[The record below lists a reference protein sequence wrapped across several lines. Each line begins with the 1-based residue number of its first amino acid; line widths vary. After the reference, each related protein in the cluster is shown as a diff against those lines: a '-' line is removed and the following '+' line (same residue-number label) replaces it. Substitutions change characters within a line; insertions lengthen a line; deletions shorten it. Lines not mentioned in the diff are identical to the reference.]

1 MAIDMMQKN
10 IPMYNPGVSS
20 FELPDY
26 DNKNIAVKSMV
37 DPDKPLKPA
46 TPQQMH
52 FGKATSWGIYN
63 TVKNNT
69 PYQLSE
75 GATKSGIDP
84 SLTCIGGAC
93 ELYKNLGVDFSG
105 VGDEKSGVRQSR
117 TGGMVVEYNPTFAK
131 NYAKAGFDLLKGR
144 SMNSDEVSELVKN
157 QYLQPGDMIQYVNE
171 KGIPEHTNVVY
182 KINPD
187 GTYQVYNAFKH
198 STVNTRGS
206 KEDYVYNLNPDDS
219 SFKTKKFNVYRVS
232 EEKANEL
239 AEKDKS
245 TLAMNQAGAAR
256 GINDDVETMRDEVIG
271 GLKNMSQ
278 NELKAYYGV
287 YKYTDIPESVIK
299 KEAIEAVKRQY
310 MNRTNP
316 ESYSSYSSDPERA
329 KNSAIGYSKLYK
341 ILSSSDDWGTPIK
354 YYNDKNLRDKYG
366 EKK

>member
-1 MAIDMMQKN
+1 MAIDIMQKN

-26 DNKNIAVKSMV
+26 DNKNIAVKSMA

-46 TPQQMH
+46 TPQQMQV
-52 FGKATSWGIYN
+52 GKAASWGIYN

-75 GATKSGIDP
+75 GAIKAGNKP
-84 SLTCIGGAC
+84 ELTCIGGAC
-93 ELYKNLGVDFSG
+93 ELYKNLGIDFSG
-105 VGDEKSGVRQSR
+105 LGSESEGVRQSR

-144 SMNSDEVSELVKN
+144 SMNKNEVSELVKN
-157 QYLQPGDMIQYVNE
+157 QYLQPGDLIQYVNE
-171 KGIPEHTNVVY
+171 KGVPDHTNVVY

-198 STVNTRGS
+198 STVNYKGS
-206 KEDYVYNLNPDDS
+206 KEDYVYNLNPNAS
-219 SFKTKKFNVYRVS
+219 NKKINIYRIS

-256 GINDDVETMRDEVIG
+256 GINDDVETMRDKIIG
-271 GLKNMSQ
+271 NLKNMSQ
-278 NELKAYYGV
+278 SDLKTYYGV
-287 YKYTDIPESVIK
+287 YKYTDIPEDLIK
-299 KEAIEAVKRQY
+299 KEAIESVKKQY
-310 MNRTNP
+310 MNLTNP
-316 ESYSSYSSDPERA
+316 ESYSFNSSDPERA